1 MKYLTHWVAGI
12 LIAQILVAWAIL
24 DEWIHAGTF
33 EKVLPAFEQ
42 ALPAP
47 GVWVAISLL
56 GGALIAAVRARSR
69 TTPAGCGPLIFLL
82 ALVPLCLLLGFIRE
96 VFGQR
101 SAPEGILIKTVHIA
115 FHAFFFSAVVFFLE
129 RRTSAEKT

>member
-1 MKYLTHWVAGI
+1 MKYLVPWGAGI

-24 DEWIHAGTF
+24 DQWIHAGTF
-33 EKVLPAFEQ
+33 EKVLPAFEK

-47 GVWVAISLL
+47 GTWVAISLL
-56 GGALIAAVRARSR
+56 GGALIAAVRARGR
-69 TTPAGCGPLIFLL
+69 TTPSGGGTVIFLL

-101 SAPEGILIKTVHIA
+101 SAPEGIGIKTVHIA

-129 RRTSAEKT
+129 RRTAPEKT